1 MENLLIWILVALSL
15 AGLANAMVFTG
26 LISGWISAES
36 PLVTN
41 VCRMDTGSCTKVVT
55 SPFAR
60 LAGVPNSVVGL
71 FWYLL
76 VLAASGTWLV
86 TGTMPYPAVMIAL
99 SALTVGVGVLLTL
112 SLLFRLKVKC
122 WFCFFG
128 HATNLVIFLILLLG
142 RQVMQGT

>member
-1 MENLLIWILVALSL
+1 MSL
-15 AGLANAMVFTG
+15 AGLLNAVVFTG
-26 LISGWISAES
+26 LICGWIPAES

-55 SPFAR
+55 SPYAR

-86 TGTMPYPAVMIAL
+86 TGIMPYPVEMTAL
-99 SALTVGVGVLLTL
+99 SALTVGIGVLLTL
-112 SLLFRLKVKC
+112 SLLFKLKVKC

-128 HATNLVIFLILLLG
+128 HATNLIIFLLFLSA
-142 RQVMQGT
+142 RHFFQGT

>member
-1 MENLLIWILVALSL
+1 MEALLAWLLIGLSL
-15 AGLANAMVFTG
+15 AGLANAIVFTG
-26 LISGWISAES
+26 LIAGWLSADS

-55 SPFAR
+55 SRFAR

-71 FWYLL
+71 FWYLMVL
-76 VLAASGTWLV
+76 VASGTWLV
-86 TGTMPYPAVMIAL
+86 TGTMPYPAFMLAL
-99 SALTVGVGVLLTL
+99 GALTVCVGVLLTL

-142 RQVMQGT
+142 KQVAQGT